1 MIMKRGWRL
10 LGPTGLALGL
20 ATLTGCQTWVAGMT
34 LPSGHYLEH
43 PPQYFPPSPAFPLTR
58 ELATQEGVQAA
69 PGAVGA
75 VGPAA
80 PGFPG
85 PAQSPGFPPGVP

>member
-1 MIMKRGWRL
+1 MKRAWKRL
-10 LGPTGLALGL
+10 GSASLVLGL
-20 ATLTGCQTWVAGMT
+20 ATLTGCQTWTAGMT

-69 PGAVGA
+69 PGATGA
-75 VGPAA
+75 IGPSA

-85 PAQSPGFPPGVP
+85 PSQAPGFPPGVQ